1 MIGLDTNVLVR
12 YVVQDDDEQSLRAT
26 RLIESLDDERPGFVS
41 LVVLVEL
48 HWVLRRAY
56 GVTAADS
63 AAVVRALLDS
73 EEVGVAES
81 DTVRRAL
88 SRVPDGEDLVDA
100 LIGALGEDA
109 GCAYTVTF
117 DLPASRL
124 AGMRL
129 VPTS

>member
-109 GCAYTVTF
+109 GCEYTVTF